1 MSPQVM
7 HPTSIRIFLADG
19 TPEGIRLVGKS
30 NWTGKAIVA
39 GRPQLAEA
47 LGRDEM
53 SQPGVYVLIGPGE
66 SGLPRIYIG
75 EADVLKNR
83 LRNHQRNKDFWTRFV
98 AFTSTDENLNKAH
111 IRYLESKLVALAR
124 RANQWEIDNSTDPAE
139 PSLSEADRAD
149 AEWFLGEM
157 LVIYPILGV
166 DAFEAAADES
176 PGVEGGEIL
185 TLKQRGAEG
194 KGRETKDGFVVH
206 SGSKARASETSS
218 IHEYLRE
225 LRNQLLEMG
234 VLSLDGDHLVFTQDY
249 RFASPST
256 AAGVMVGSA
265 ANGRVAWKTPGG
277 KTLKEIQNANA
288 EAVT

>member
-1 MSPQVM
+1 MSPQAT

-39 GRPQLAEA
+39 GRAQLAEA

-53 SQPGVYVLIGPGE
+53 GQPGVYVLIGPGE
-66 SGLPRIYIG
+66 SGLSRIYIG
-75 EADVLKNR
+75 EADVLNNR

-98 AFTSTDENLNKAH
+98 AFTSTDESLNKAH

-149 AEWFLGEM
+149 AEWFLREM

-166 DAFEAAADES
+166 DAFESAAEGSIGGRIRRTPVVES
-176 PGVEGGEIL
+176 EGRGREG
-185 TLKQRGAEG
+185 QGGDRRFRGALRLQSPRNRDQLDPCLYERITEQLLDKGVLVRDG
-194 KGRETKDGFVVH
+194 KLSPVH
-206 SGSKARASETSS
+206 SGLPLCLPLNSGRGAGRRSRKRSPGMED
-218 IHEYLRE
+218 LGR
-225 LRNQLLEMG
+225 
-234 VLSLDGDHLVFTQDY
+234 QD
-249 RFASPST
+249 
-256 AAGVMVGSA
+256 
-265 ANGRVAWKTPGG
+265 
-277 KTLKEIQNANA
+277 A
-288 EAVT
+288 EADPG